1 MCAIKNVKAMLY
13 CQWNIEQ
20 PSFVI
25 LLTTLIETNI
35 HRSTLFWGVNIYK
48 GLHCK
53 DILGMHNKPSSWW
66 GKWCLHEDFN
76 WMFTLVSYVFLL
88 EWIGVK
94 VWAMS
99 YHWSTMVIVSSQSQW
114 VFCRPKDLQSQ
125 ILRQQLL
132 CGLDYDW
139 VICFR
144 CN

>member
-1 MCAIKNVKAMLY
+1 MRYQKCQGHVALSVKYWTAFF
-13 CQWNIEQ
+13 CNFADNSNRNKHPQIDII
-20 PSFVI
+20 F
-25 LLTTLIETNI
+25 
-35 HRSTLFWGVNIYK
+35 GVNIYK

-76 WMFTLVSYVFLL
+76 WMFTLVSYVFLV

-132 CGLDYDW
+132 CSLDYDW